1 VTEIN
6 TANGATQE
14 ELLEKAAY
22 VESFS
27 NHPIAVSVVN
37 KYNKEIDQSLITDV
51 EEISG
56 HGVKQPIKMISLQS
70 GMLD

>member
-1 VTEIN
+1 MV
-6 TANGATQE
+6 QHKKSCSK
-14 ELLEKAAY
+14 KAAY

-56 HGVKQPIKMISLQS
+56 HGVKASLIKMISLQS